1 MDQDHEALGDE
12 PAAAFEALRAE
23 VAALRASLGADGG
36 GRVAPDYAPTL
47 GKMAASLAKIEAH
60 PALQLTPEAFAYQVR
75 QARDA
80 AQQQGS
86 RDMSAAIQRVDAAGA
101 GLERLAERQRTG
113 REQVRQAAIMTAVGA
128 VAGVIVW
135 VGLSGPIA
143 RALPAGWNVPERM
156 AAATLRLN
164 RWDAGA
170 RLMRNAN
177 PEAWSLLANG
187 LRVWTDNAKALEQC
201 SSRAA
206 AALSPD
212 DKGARCAKPL
222 LIRCEILRIF
232 AQLAA
237 SEAAWRQNSRRFLCF
252 WPRAK
257 LSALTPSAEKRALR
271 KAH

>member
-1 MDQDHEALGDE
+1 MDEDHEALGDD

-23 VAALRASLGADGG
+23 VAALRTSLGGGDG
-36 GRVAPDYAPTL
+36 RASPDYAPTL

-101 GLERLAERQRTG
+101 GLERMAERQRTG
-113 REQVRQAAIMTAVGA
+113 REQLRQVAIMTAVGA

-143 RALPAGWNVPERM
+143 RALPASWSVPERM
-156 AAATLRLN
+156 AAATLRLD

-170 RLMRNAN
+170 RLMQSDN
-177 PEAWSLLANG
+177 PQGWAQVVVG
-187 LRVWTDNAKALEQC
+187 AKLERENRAALEDC
-201 SSRAA
+201 WRAA
-206 AALSPD
+206 TRTGKAQ
-212 DKGARCAKPL
+212 RCAVVL
-222 LIRCEILRIF
+222 N
-232 AQLAA
+232 QAA
-237 SEAAWRQNSRRFLCF
+237 PISVTAPTQ
-252 WPRAK
+252 
-257 LSALTPSAEKRALR
+257 
-271 KAH
+271 